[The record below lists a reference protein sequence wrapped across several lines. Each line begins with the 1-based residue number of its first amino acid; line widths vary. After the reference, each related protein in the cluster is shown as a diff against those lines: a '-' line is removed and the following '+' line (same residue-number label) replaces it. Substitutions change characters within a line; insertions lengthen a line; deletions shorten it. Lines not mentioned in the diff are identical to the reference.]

1 MLSLETLARV
11 RCRTTDL
18 LMMTTIVLVFFIT
31 ERETFLVAASW
42 RNRRIE
48 VCSQSEKRKSVP
60 VSAFSLELSWRQIL
74 KQMPKANQSILTW

>member
-1 MLSLETLARV
+1 MQDDGLAIDDDD
-11 RCRTTDL
+11 CFGIL
-18 LMMTTIVLVFFIT
+18 YNG
-31 ERETFLVAASW
+31 ETFLVAASW